1 MAEIK
6 VVKGDITTL
15 NTDAIVNAANESL
28 LAGAGVCGAIH
39 AAAGPELQDACR
51 EIGYCATGD
60 AKITSG
66 FKLPAKWVIHAVGPN
81 WYGGFYS
88 EARNL
93 ASCYTRSLEL
103 ADEHQLESIAFP
115 CISAGIFGYPLEEAS
130 RIAVDSVRAFLAK
143 QPSSLSEVIFCTFT
157 QEQYDLYT
165 RLLAH

>member
-6 VVKGDITTL
+6 VIKGDITTL
-15 NTDAIVNAANESL
+15 GTDAIVNAANESL
-28 LAGAGVCGAIH
+28 LAGGGVCGAIH

-51 EIGYCATGD
+51 QIGYCATGD
-60 AKITSG
+60 ATITPG

-93 ASCYTRSLEL
+93 GACYTHSLEL
-103 ADEHQLESIAFP
+103 AAEQQLESIAFP

-130 RIAVDSVRAFLAK
+130 KIAVDSVRSFLAN
-143 QPSSLSEVIFCTFT
+143 QPGSLREVVFCTYT
-157 QEQYDLYT
+157 QEQFELYT
-165 RLLAH
+165 RLLAG

>member
-6 VVKGDITTL
+6 VLKGDITTL
-15 NTDAIVNAANESL
+15 RTDAIVNAANESL
-28 LAGAGVCGAIH
+28 LAGGGVCGAIH
-39 AAAGPELQDACR
+39 AAAGPELQEACR
-51 EIGYCATGD
+51 KIGYCATGD
-60 AKITSG
+60 ATITPG

-93 ASCYTRSLEL
+93 GACYTRSLEL
-103 ADEHQLESIAFP
+103 ASEHQLVSIAFP

-130 RIAVDSVRAFLAK
+130 RIAMDSVRGFLAN
-143 QPSSLSEVIFCTFT
+143 QPNSLSEVIFCTFT

-165 RLLAH
+165 RLLAG